1 MKDLT
6 IVFNAFYSKKS
17 LLKVLINLKKFKVI
31 VVENSLDKKIK
42 KELEKKYP
50 NVKVI
55 IPKENL
61 GLARG
66 YNLAIKSSKTQYV
79 YLNNPDIKISSKSI
93 TKLMMCAKEI
103 ENFGVI
109 SPIYDDETIHKNYG
123 NYEIQLRDSNFLLK
137 NKISEVNWI
146 DNNFLINKK
155 KIKDNLFDERYFL
168 YFETIDFCLNLKR
181 KNKKLLVVKKAKFK
195 HYNSKSIDIKYE
207 NIVILTRAWHY
218 NWSKFYYY
226 KKNFDYIFALTKIL
240 PNLIHAIKNVLI
252 NIARFNKFE
261 IYISLIEIYGII
273 CSILC
278 LKSFYRPK
286 IKN

>member
-137 NKISEVNWI
+137 NKISEVNRI

-155 KIKDNLFDERYFL
+155 KN
-168 YFETIDFCLNLKR
+168 
-181 KNKKLLVVKKAKFK
+181 
-195 HYNSKSIDIKYE
+195 
-207 NIVILTRAWHY
+207 
-218 NWSKFYYY
+218 
-226 KKNFDYIFALTKIL
+226 
-240 PNLIHAIKNVLI
+240 
-252 NIARFNKFE
+252 
-261 IYISLIEIYGII
+261 
-273 CSILC
+273 
-278 LKSFYRPK
+278 
-286 IKN
+286 